1 MRDFETINPSLFLTE
16 SFQRTLALD
25 DTLSVF
31 FDSALRALCSTQRGL
46 LVHVGRPHERGALR
60 GERAVD
66 RLDERAVEP
75 GASDAAVVRY
85 LVTAVAL
92 VV

>member
-1 MRDFETINPSLFLTE
+1 MFLT
-16 SFQRTLALD
+16 
-25 DTLSVF
+25 
-31 FDSALRALCSTQRGL
+31 ALRALCSTQRGL

-75 GASDAAVVRY
+75 GASDAAASDISSPLSLLSSDEMLDR
-85 LVTAVAL
+85 
-92 VV
+92 

>member
-1 MRDFETINPSLFLTE
+1 MRDFETLSPSLLVTC
-16 SFQRTLALD
+16 SLVGGPGSTHR
-25 DTLSVF
+25 SV

>member
-1 MRDFETINPSLFLTE
+1 MQQAGIWIFEMRFSTVFCHHFLH
-16 SFQRTLALD
+16 SP
-25 DTLSVF
+25 
-31 FDSALRALCSTQRGL
+31 RGAG
-46 LVHVGRPHERGALR
+46 HVGRPHERGALR

>member
-1 MRDFETINPSLFLTE
+1 MLVSRRPGVYASQCFLTARCE
-16 SFQRTLALD
+16 H
-25 DTLSVF
+25 
-31 FDSALRALCSTQRGL
+31 LCSTQRGL

>member
-1 MRDFETINPSLFLTE
+1 MFVSRRPGVYAS
-16 SFQRTLALD
+16 QC
-25 DTLSVF
+25 F
-31 FDSALRALCSTQRGL
+31 FDSALRLSTQRGL

>member
-1 MRDFETINPSLFLTE
+1 MFLTARCE
-16 SFQRTLALD
+16 HFVLH
-25 DTLSVF
+25 
-31 FDSALRALCSTQRGL
+31 SAGL

>member
-1 MRDFETINPSLFLTE
+1 VFLTARCE
-16 SFQRTLALD
+16 HFVLHSAACSCTSAGRT
-25 DTLSVF
+25 
-31 FDSALRALCSTQRGL
+31 SAARCAAS
-46 LVHVGRPHERGALR
+46 
-60 GERAVD
+60 ERAVD

>member
-1 MRDFETINPSLFLTE
+1 MSLGLPMPGG
-16 SFQRTLALD
+16 LGDLD
-25 DTLSVF
+25 GPD
-31 FDSALRALCSTQRGL
+31 GL
-46 LVHVGRPHERGALR
+46 DG
-60 GERAVD
+60 
-66 RLDERAVEP
+66 LDERAVEP